1 MVAGA
6 PASIRIRFEAD
17 EFLFIV
23 IALAGTASTHR
34 VGGSDVFS
42 ILVPA
47 VEPRLVLSSPD
58 PLPRIDAWLTYSHDP
73 TTTQSH

>member
-1 MVAGA
+1 MIAGA

-23 IALAGTASTHR
+23 IALAGTASMHR
-34 VGGSDVFS
+34 VGDIGVFS
-42 ILVPA
+42 QMVPE

>member
-1 MVAGA
+1 MIAGVPA
-6 PASIRIRFEAD
+6 PIRICFEAD

-23 IALAGTASTHR
+23 IAPAGTASMHR
-34 VGGSDVFS
+34 VGGSGVIS

-58 PLPRIDAWLTYSHDP
+58 PLPRIDASLTYSHAP